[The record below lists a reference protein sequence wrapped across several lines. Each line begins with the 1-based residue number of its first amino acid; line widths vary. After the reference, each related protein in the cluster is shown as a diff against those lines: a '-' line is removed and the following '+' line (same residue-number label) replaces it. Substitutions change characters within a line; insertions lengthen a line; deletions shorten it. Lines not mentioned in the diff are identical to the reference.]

1 MFGAEFAAI
10 AAVDDFVAEEM
21 FTIQLEAD
29 VVAGVL
35 NVDGPL
41 EAAAVDTGDIEAES
55 AVGGGDAVGD
65 NAAAFA
71 LVPAAFGDPIA
82 GIVPVGH
89 AAGAAGG
96 GNVLLGGGGLLLF
109 GEGDIDGFV
118 VAAGDDDGL
127 GAVRV
132 VRGFGGDDV
141 GAFRELQSS
150 AGDGAGSGVGG
161 AFDGELRGRRGDV
174 QFDGAAG
181 GGEGD
186 VGTGEF
192 DGLTGAELA
201 GIAFGGHPIAA
212 KFDNVFA
219 WGDLS
224 EIERAG
230 GGDGADGASVEID
243 LCADGDAA
251 EAEGGEAG
259 DGFEF
264 ELDTGFLA
272 FGDVD
277 FLRGIGGET
286 VFGDADGVGADG
298 DAGEA
303 HLAALGFVAGGAFIE
318 ESGDVIFTGCG
329 DEE

>member
-1 MFGAEFAAI
+1 MFGAEFVAV
-10 AAVDDFVAEEM
+10 AAVDDFVAEEV
-21 FTIQLEAD
+21 FAIQLEAD
-29 VVAGVL
+29 VVTGVL

-55 AVGGGDAVGD
+55 ALSGGDAVGD

-71 LVPAAFGDPIA
+71 FVPAAFGDPIA

-96 GNVLLGGGGLLLF
+96 GGVLLSGGGLLLF
-109 GEGDIDGFV
+109 GEGDVDGFV
-118 VAAGDDDGL
+118 FAVGDDDGL

-132 VRGFGGDDV
+132 IGRFGGDDV
-141 GAFRELQSS
+141 SAFGELESS
-150 AGDGAGSGVGG
+150 TGDGAWGGVGG

-201 GIAFGGHPIAA
+201 GIAFWGHAITA

-219 WGDLS
+219 GGDLS

-230 GGDGADGASVEID
+230 GGDGTDEGSVEID
-243 LCADGDAA
+243 LCARGDAA

-259 DGFEF
+259 DCF
-264 ELDTGFLA
+264 
-272 FGDVD
+272 
-277 FLRGIGGET
+277 
-286 VFGDADGVGADG
+286 
-298 DAGEA
+298 
-303 HLAALGFVAGGAFIE
+303 
-318 ESGDVIFTGCG
+318 
-329 DEE
+329 